1 MKKKNIGKGLSD
13 VLLKTVSSLIYK
25 PKISSGNIHNFVRSP
40 LLPSNKYIYDM
51 VNEAYDK
58 KAKKEVDSFE
68 LVAETDTL
76 KFYKKNNVIVVSVRG
91 TASVSDLLADL
102 SSIIKMVDKSNRY
115 NQDLNDIKEFQKNY
129 PLDEYHYFFV
139 GHSLAGMLI
148 DLFLK
153 NKLGEAGF
161 SYNPAIYD
169 YSNNNHFRVYS
180 SSDEILYKLFSA
192 KDASNVEVRKTP
204 KKGFLQT
211 LASFT
216 IGNLPI
222 SLKLHL
228 LNADSIRGGG
238 RLIFS

>member
-1 MKKKNIGKGLSD
+1 MKNKNIGKGLSD

-25 PKISSGNIHNFVRSP
+25 PKVSSGYKHNFVRSE
-40 LLPSNKYIYDM
+40 LLPSNKYIYEM

-58 KAKKEVDSFE
+58 KAKKEIDSFD
-68 LVAETDTL
+68 LVAETNTL

-91 TASVSDLLADL
+91 TANVSDLLADL
-102 SSIIKMVDKSNRY
+102 SSIVKMVDKSNRY
-115 NQDLNDIKEFQKNY
+115 KQDENDIKEFQKNY
-129 PLDEYHYFFV
+129 PQSEYIYFFV

-161 SYNPAIYD
+161 SYNPAILD
-169 YSNNNHFRVYS
+169 YSNDNHYRIYS

-216 IGNLPI
+216 LGNLPT

-228 LNADSIRGGG
+228 LNTDSIKGG
-238 RLIFS
+238 RIMFS

>member
-1 MKKKNIGKGLSD
+1 LQEALKLPGVLDAYYDYCQEKIALYPGWMTLGVRFQQDSIELEKCYSIRLAKPSQYWRRLIFRPLKNKEQLYHIKKWTYYQPGFID
-13 VLLKTVSSLIYK
+13 
-25 PKISSGNIHNFVRSP
+25 FQR
-40 LLPSNKYIYDM
+40 
-51 VNEAYDK
+51 K
-58 KAKKEVDSFE
+58 KCEDQQKRRE
-68 LVAETDTL
+68 
-76 KFYKKNNVIVVSVRG
+76 
-91 TASVSDLLADL
+91 
-102 SSIIKMVDKSNRY
+102 
-115 NQDLNDIKEFQKNY
+115 EFQKNY
-129 PLDEYHYFFV
+129 PQSEYIYFFV

-161 SYNPAIYD
+161 SYNPAILD
-169 YSNNNHFRVYS
+169 YSNDNHYRIYS

-216 IGNLPI
+216 LGNLPT

-228 LNADSIRGGG
+228 LNTDSIKGG
-238 RLIFS
+238 RIMFS